1 MPKTDVLVLGS
12 GIAGLTYAL
21 KIAECFPEQK
31 IVILTKGD
39 ESESNT
45 KYAQGGIAT
54 VIDTQDDSY
63 EKHISDTLKA
73 GDGLCDPQVVQM
85 VVEEGPKR
93 LYELINWGIN
103 FDKSKLGKY
112 DLGLEGGHSKHRI
125 FISKTSRVMK

>member
-21 KIAECFPEQK
+21 KVAECFPDQK
-31 IVILTKGD
+31 IVILTKSD

-54 VIDTQDDSY
+54 VIENQGDSY

-73 GDGLCDPQVVQM
+73 GDGLCNLKVVQM
-85 VVEEGPKR
+85 VVEEGPKDSM
-93 LYELINWGIN
+93 N
-103 FDKSKLGKY
+103 
-112 DLGLEGGHSKHRI
+112 
-125 FISKTSRVMK
+125 